1 MNTDRIAGTAKQAVG
16 RIVGFFGKMVTDL
29 EAVAGGR
36 GKKAEGKVQDT
47 VSDVKNTARHAPED
61 TQ

>member
-29 EAVAGGR
+29 EAVAGRR

-47 VSDVKNTARHAPED
+47 VSDAKDTTRHAPKD